1 MGKYA
6 EYLEKCERYSY
17 VTTNLAA
24 CILIPKRNVTSFY
37 IYSVTMNL
45 AALILIPKRNVT
57 LFYIYSVTTNLAA
70 LILVPSELDIVWME
84 KFRDFWHGLQIPNL

>member
-1 MGKYA
+1 MGKFA

-17 VTTNLAA
+17 VTANLAA

-45 AALILIPKRNVT
+45 AALIL
-57 LFYIYSVTTNLAA
+57 
-70 LILVPSELDIVWME
+70 VPSEPDIVWME
-84 KFRDFWHGLQIPNL
+84 KFRDFWRGLQIPNL

>member
-1 MGKYA
+1 MGKFA

-17 VTTNLAA
+17 VTANLAA
-24 CILIPKRNVTSFY
+24 CILIPKRNVTLFY
-37 IYSVTMNL
+37 IYSVAANL
-45 AALILIPKRNVT
+45 AACILVPKRNVT

-70 LILVPSELDIVWME
+70 LILIPSEPDVVQME

>member
-1 MGKYA
+1 MGKFA

-17 VTTNLAA
+17 VTANLAA

-45 AALILIPKRNVT
+45 AALIL
-57 LFYIYSVTTNLAA
+57 
-70 LILVPSELDIVWME
+70 VPSEPDIVWME
-84 KFRDFWHGLQIPNL
+84 KFRDFWCGLQIPNL